1 MTPIQVPLV
10 VVFEATVRFEKEINV
25 IVDFDSEDWKSNAIE
40 EFEGR
45 DMEEELFIDDTDKI
59 INEGKDVKL
68 ISCTINEKFKI

>member
-10 VVFEATVRFEKEINV
+10 VVFEAIVRFEKEINV
-25 IVDFDSEDWKSNAIE
+25 TVNFDDDDWKSNAIE

-59 INEGKDVKL
+59 INEGKDTKL

>member
-10 VVFEATVRFEKEINV
+10 VVFEAIVRFEKEINV
-25 IVDFDSEDWKSNAIE
+25 TVNFDDDDWKSNAIE

-59 INEGKDVKL
+59 INEGKDTKL
-68 ISCTINEKFKI
+68 ISCTINENFKI